1 MTKST
6 RTLGI
11 IAGTG
16 LGLLVAS
23 AGFPA
28 TARADSPVGDKTSA
42 TTSETVVVTAI
53 DRAAREVTLKDAHG
67 DSKTVQ
73 VPPEVKA
80 FDTVKVGDYVDIDY
94 TESVAV
100 SMLPP
105 GSKPSANE
113 VTGATRTGQG
123 GGHRRPRDVR
133 LGRDHLGRRGRQQ
146 GDLQGAPRPHSY
158 GVGDRSRH
166 AEEAPESQAGAG
178 GPAMT
183 YTEAMAMALRP
194 TSPK

>member
-6 RTLGI
+6 RTLGM

-28 TARADSPVGDKTSA
+28 TARADSPPVDNKSSA
-42 TTSETVVVTAI
+42 TTSETVVITAI
-53 DRAAREVTLKDAHG
+53 DRPAREVTLTDAHG
-67 DSKTVQ
+67 ESKTVQ

-80 FDTVKVGDYVDIDY
+80 FNTIKVGDYVDIDY

-105 GSKPSANE
+105 GAKPTSSE
-113 VTGATRTGQG
+113 VTGAMRTGHG
-123 GGHRRPRDVR
+123 VGTV
-133 LGRDHLGRRGRQQ
+133 GRETSVSAEIISVDAAANKVTFKGPRGRISTVSVT
-146 GDLQGAPRPHSY
+146 DPALQRKLPNLKPGQ
-158 GVGDRSRH
+158 VV
-166 AEEAPESQAGAG
+166 Q
-178 GPAMT
+178 MT

-194 TSPK
+194 TSQK

>member
-28 TARADSPVGDKTSA
+28 TARADSPIGDKSSA

-67 DSKTVQ
+67 DSKTVE

-80 FDTVKVGDYVDIDY
+80 FDTIKVGDYVDIDY

-100 SMLPP
+100 SLLPP
-105 GSKPSANE
+105 GAKPSANE
-113 VTGATRTGQG
+113 VTGAMRTGQG
-123 GGHRRPRDVR
+123 VGTVGRETSVSAEIISVDVAANKVTFK
-133 LGRDHLGRRGRQQ
+133 GPRGRIRTVSVTDPAMQRK
-146 GDLQGAPRPHSY
+146 LPRLKP
-158 GVGDRSRH
+158 GQVV
-166 AEEAPESQAGAG
+166 Q
-178 GPAMT
+178 MT

-194 TSPK
+194 TSPR